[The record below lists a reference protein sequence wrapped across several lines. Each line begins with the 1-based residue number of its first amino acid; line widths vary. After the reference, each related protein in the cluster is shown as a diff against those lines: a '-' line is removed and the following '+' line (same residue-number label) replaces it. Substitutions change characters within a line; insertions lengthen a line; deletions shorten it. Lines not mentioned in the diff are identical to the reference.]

1 MSGMRVTHAAAEA
14 GNRALQTGLGFL
26 AASNAA
32 LSQTTCSEEGAD
44 GTMREGIGNRA
55 SPPQRRIVFLVYD
68 KVTLQDVA
76 APLEILARAN
86 DFGAAYDVLLASPTG
101 RPVRTTS
108 FTRLGVDVAVD
119 ALTGDVD
126 TLIVPGGVPPDSDP
140 RTYAKPEEPTPDAI
154 REVVNAARHLAPLS
168 RRIASVCTGAFVLA
182 HLGMLDGRRATTHWA
197 HCQELA
203 ERFPRVEVT
212 PDALFVQDG
221 PVMTG
226 AGINAGTDL
235 TLALLEADYG
245 ADLARRVARWL
256 VVFLHRPGGQAQFS
270 VWSGVGSV
278 NDDGMREVRDHV
290 ILDPADDHSV
300 PAMAR
305 RAAMSEQRFTGLF
318 TQEVG
323 MAPERYV
330 EQARLEAAKLML
342 SSGDG
347 RLEAVA
353 DSCGL
358 GSAETMRDVFQRNIG
373 VSPEDYRDRFRT
385 TGMCR
390 EAPPSGRKSG
400 ADAVAGAAAD
410 LTSGGRSGN
419 AWARTGR

>member
-1 MSGMRVTHAAAEA
+1 
-14 GNRALQTGLGFL
+14 
-26 AASNAA
+26 
-32 LSQTTCSEEGAD
+32 
-44 GTMREGIGNRA
+44 MREGNGNRA
-55 SPPQRRIVFLVYD
+55 SPSRRRIVFLVYD

-101 RPVRTTS
+101 EQVGTTS
-108 FTRLGVDVAVD
+108 FTRLGVDVAVG
-119 ALTGDVD
+119 ALSGDLD

-154 REVVNAARHLAPLS
+154 PEVVDAVSRLAPLS

-182 HLGMLDGRRATTHWA
+182 HLGVLDGRRATTHWA
-197 HCQELA
+197 HCGELA
-203 ERFPRVEVT
+203 ARYPRVEVDL
-212 PDALFVQDG
+212 DALFVQDG
-221 PVMTG
+221 PVITG

-235 TLALLEADYG
+235 ALALLEADYG

-256 VVFLHRPGGQAQFS
+256 VVFLRRPGGQAQFS
-270 VWSGVGSV
+270 VWTGIGSV
-278 NDDGMREVRDHV
+278 HDGRMREARDHV

-305 RAAMSEQRFTGLF
+305 QAAMSEQQFTGLF

-323 MAPERYV
+323 MTPERYV
-330 EQARLEAAKLML
+330 EQARIEAAKLLL
-342 SSGDG
+342 STGDG
-347 RLEAVA
+347 GLAAVA

-358 GSAETMRDVFQRNIG
+358 GSTETMRDAFHRTIG

-385 TGMCR
+385 TAIRARRHRSKG
-390 EAPPSGRKSG
+390 
-400 ADAVAGAAAD
+400 GAAPAPER
-410 LTSGGRSGN
+410 LPT
-419 AWARTGR
+419 